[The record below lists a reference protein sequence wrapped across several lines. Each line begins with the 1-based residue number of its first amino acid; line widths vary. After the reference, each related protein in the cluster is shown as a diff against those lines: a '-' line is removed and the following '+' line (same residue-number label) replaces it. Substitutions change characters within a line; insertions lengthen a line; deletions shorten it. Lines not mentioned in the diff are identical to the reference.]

1 MKIKDRNE
9 IADAALEI
17 IAFEGV
23 DKLSMQSL
31 AEHLEI
37 AKSSIYNWFSSK
49 EEILEYAFSEGH
61 RRLMAKGF
69 RLTLEGSSSEVLSK
83 AAEGWSRIFSGDDTL
98 PYLRTV
104 FALRYSDPRAE
115 EEERAIKLMIRS
127 QIDVIMTSLHHT
139 DPFLSSLFSSLLI
152 EHLESVLAGGDED
165 FGKDAAAFARMLD
178 RMDKSGQ
185 AG

>member
-69 RLTLEGSSSEVLSK
+69 RLNLEGNAETVLRK
-83 AAEGWSRIFSGDDTL
+83 AADEWTAIFSDEALL
-98 PYLRTV
+98 PYLRTI
-104 FALRYSDPRAE
+104 FSLKYSDIRAKE
-115 EEERAIKLMIRS
+115 EAKALFLMLHS
-127 QIDVIMTSLHHT
+127 QIDVIMASLKKRE
-139 DPFLSSLFSSLLI
+139 PFLSSLFTALLLQ
-152 EHLESVLAGGDED
+152 HLESVLEGNVED
-165 FGKDAAAFARMLD
+165 FRKDAEGFARLLE
-178 RMDKSGQ
+178 
-185 AG
+185 